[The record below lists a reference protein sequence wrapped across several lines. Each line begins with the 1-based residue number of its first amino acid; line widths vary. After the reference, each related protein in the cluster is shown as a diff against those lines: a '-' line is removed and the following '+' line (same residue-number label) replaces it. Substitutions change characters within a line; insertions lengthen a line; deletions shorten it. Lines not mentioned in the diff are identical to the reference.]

1 MPRSKASALRGCNA
15 RLHGGR
21 HAGPGIVVQYADF
34 HSLRETPMN
43 IMQLNDAPLIR
54 GLEHRGGTFHSR
66 TMAEGVPGT
75 PGNFKFSLSWLGTDY
90 SGPRH
95 RHNFDQYRFMIE
107 GESDYGQDG
116 PLKAGMLGYYPEGVA
131 YGPQVNKTDIFC
143 AVLQFGGASGSGYML
158 PREVKAGMEE
168 LKQYGTFKDGIFHR
182 NEGIPGR
189 RNSDA
194 YQAIWEHV
202 HGREMIYPKGRYDAP
217 IYADSENYGWAP
229 VGTGQGVS
237 EKLFGVW
244 TERRTEAGMLL
255 LDEGASHRVAGR
267 GVYLVL
273 SGAGDCEGTPLQQ
286 FTTVYLDQGE
296 ATLLHASEAMEL
308 LHYGLPDLSTMSV
321 AAPTSGMAMQAA
333 E

>member
-1 MPRSKASALRGCNA
+1 MK
-15 RLHGGR
+15 
-21 HAGPGIVVQYADF
+21 VVQLED
-34 HSLRETPMN
+34 TPEV
-43 IMQLNDAPLIR
+43 R
-54 GLEHRGGTFHSR
+54 GLEHRGGTFHAR
-66 TMAEGVPGT
+66 TIVEGKPGT

-116 PLKAGMLGYYPEGVA
+116 PLKAGMLGYYPEGVL

-143 AVLQFGGASGSGYML
+143 AVLQFGGASGSGYLL
-158 PREVKAGMEE
+158 PREVKAGMDV
-168 LKQYGTFKDGIFHR
+168 LKTFGEFKDGIFHR
-182 NEGIPGR
+182 HDDIAGR

-202 HGREMIYPKGRYDAP
+202 HGREMVYPKGRYDAP
-217 IYADSENYGWAP
+217 IYADSKNYGWAP
-229 VGTGQGVS
+229 LKGAKGVS

-244 TERRTEAGMLL
+244 TERRTEAGMLR
-255 LDEGASHRVAGR
+255 LDAGASHTAAGR

-273 SGAGDCEGTPLQQ
+273 SGAGQCEGTPLQTYTSV
-286 FTTVYLDQGE
+286 FLETGE
-296 ATLLHASEAMEL
+296 TATLRASESMEL
-308 LHYGLPDLSTMSV
+308 LHYGLPDLSDME
-321 AAPTSGMAMQAA
+321 AAVHTSGVAMQAA